1 MFYAEQICIY
11 IILKYVDQNFN
22 EEASIK

>member
-1 MFYAEQICIY
+1 MFYAEQICILYY
-11 IILKYVDQNFN
+11 IKVDQNFN